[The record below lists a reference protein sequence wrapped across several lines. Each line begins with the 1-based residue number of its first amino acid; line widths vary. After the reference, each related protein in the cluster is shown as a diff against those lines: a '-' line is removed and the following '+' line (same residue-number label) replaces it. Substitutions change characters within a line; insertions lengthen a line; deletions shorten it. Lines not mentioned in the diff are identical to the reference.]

1 MVGDTTGIGTVKM
14 SSVMKVADYLFDK
27 NVMKEQY
34 YILAADVTE
43 DGKITMS
50 DVMKIANS
58 LF

>member
-1 MVGDTTGIGTVKM
+1 MGDTTGIGTVKM

-27 NVMKEQY
+27 NVMKEAY
-34 YILAADVTE
+34 YVKAADVTG

-50 DVMKIANS
+50 DVMKLANS